1 MSLQPLNDSQAR
13 EVQARVSHDIDRAQ
27 RILNVSLDRIEAR
40 LDLSGTTAGMYCYK
54 GQHRWLRFNP
64 WVFATDMPLHLKD
77 TVPHEVAHYAIHQQF
92 GRRKVKP
99 HGPEWQ
105 SLMVA
110 LGANPS
116 ATYTADLSHIPVR
129 RQRRHAYH
137 CACRDHAVSSTRH
150 NRIRAGRASYRC
162 CFCGEALVASSINN
176 SMC

>member
-1 MSLQPLNDSQAR
+1 MSFGPLSDVQAQ
-13 EVQARVSHDIDRAQ
+13 EIQARVRHDIERAQ
-27 RILNVSLDRIEAR
+27 RLLEIPLGPIEAR

-54 GQHRWLRFNP
+54 GHCQWLRFNP
-64 WVFATDMPLHLKD
+64 WVFATDMALHLRD

-110 LGANPS
+110 MGANPS
-116 ATYTADLSHIPVR
+116 ATYTADLSAVPVR

-137 CACRDHAVSSTRH
+137 CLCRDHSVSSTRH

-162 CFCGEALVASSINN
+162 CYCGEALVASSND
-176 SMC
+176 SAV